1 MIISRRRYQEEV
13 AKAVAEARQMDL
25 LENRIGDVQCNVYR
39 EIGRLEELI
48 RKIEARVMSGKEEQH
63 ERSNQPTIAAR

>member
-1 MIISRRRYQEEV
+1 MIISRKRYQEEV

-25 LENRIGDVQCNVYR
+25 LENRISDVQCNVYR

-48 RKIEARVMSGKEEQH
+48 RKIEARVMSGKEE
-63 ERSNQPTIAAR
+63 

>member
-1 MIISRRRYQEEV
+1 MIISKKRYQEEV

-25 LENRIGDVQCNVYR
+25 LENRISDVQCNVYR

-63 ERSNQPTIAAR
+63 ARSNQPTSAAC